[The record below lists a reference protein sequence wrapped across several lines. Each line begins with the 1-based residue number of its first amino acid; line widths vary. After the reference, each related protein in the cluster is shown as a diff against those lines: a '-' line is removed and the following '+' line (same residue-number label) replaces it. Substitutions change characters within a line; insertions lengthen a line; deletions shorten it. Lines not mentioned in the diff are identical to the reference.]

1 MGLTD
6 SPYWSIQPMI
16 RLKMDAYGDKTNVAN
31 PFHWLTVRLNLP
43 GKKGYRSDLPWV
55 MKVRWDGRLACK
67 VFLYVDNGRAMGFCQ
82 EICWAAAHRV
92 AALCAKYGVK
102 DKASKRTFPSHLPE
116 PWAGTV
122 SRTDQGEVIGLVSKE
137 KWAKTRDLMRELSRM
152 LQDDTK
158 KG

>member
-1 MGLTD
+1 M
-6 SPYWSIQPMI
+6 YI
-16 RLKMDAYGDKTNVAN
+16 
-31 PFHWLTVRLNLP
+31 F
-43 GKKGYRSDLPWV
+43 
-55 MKVRWDGRLACK
+55 
-67 VFLYVDNGRAMGFCQ
+67 
-82 EICWAAAHRV
+82 WATAQRV

-102 DKASKRTFPSHLPE
+102 DKASKLTFPSHLPE
-116 PWAGTV
+116 PRAGTV